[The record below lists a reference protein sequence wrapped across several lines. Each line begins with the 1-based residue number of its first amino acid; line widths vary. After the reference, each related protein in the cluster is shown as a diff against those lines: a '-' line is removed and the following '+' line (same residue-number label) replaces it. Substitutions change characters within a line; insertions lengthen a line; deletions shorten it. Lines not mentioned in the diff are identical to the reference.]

1 MDKRLDLL
9 NREEFVGNVIKIVN
23 QLSDIK
29 RGCCFAIEGGWGV
42 GKTFVIEEIEER
54 LKVLQSEETNSD
66 RYFVFHYNCWQHDY
80 YEEPA
85 VAIISAMLASIRD
98 DEALLSKD
106 IDNTMKAG
114 YELAKEKFKEIAGLY
129 IENKIG
135 INLISL
141 ADEIKDNRDEMED
154 AENEFDEMFNFSQTI
169 EKVRKKLQEIA
180 EERTIVLFV
189 DELDRC
195 IPQYAIKVLERLH
208 HIFYGLDNVV
218 VIMAIDRK
226 QLEHSVEEM
235 FGVRKDESSIDIEK
249 YLKKFID
256 FSVVLDNGVLNE
268 SYREKYKIYFDNFV
282 IENEREAEEITNIL
296 SKLFATIDIR
306 RQEKLI
312 EKANMVHSLVCN
324 EKLDISVLVFEVMYE
339 VLKIWKFGDLKYVAV
354 IDEKHYRDI
363 EERIGASKMTTLK
376 LLVSQA
382 YNEVRVA
389 SSQQNIIRNI
399 ENSLYG
405 KVVWYFAN
413 IFYDDEVPYRDLNVY
428 MKNKGKELKIAKKY
442 CELCEL
448 LSKGKSLMR
457 YIKCYYFVFGNM
469 RTLREIGKLMS

>member
-9 NREEFVGNVIKIVN
+9 NREEFVENVIKIVN

-42 GKTFVIEEIEER
+42 GKTFVIEKIEDR
-54 LKVLQSEETNSD
+54 LKVFLSEETNSD

-85 VAIISAMLASIRD
+85 VAIISAMLASIRE
-98 DEALLSKD
+98 DEVLVNGEAER
-106 IDNTMKAG
+106 IIKAG
-114 YELAKEKFKEIAGLY
+114 YEFVGEELKKIAGLY

-135 INLISL
+135 INLISW
-141 ADEIKDNRDEMED
+141 AEDIKNNKEINQK

-268 SYREKYKIYFDNFV
+268 FYWRKYKTYIDKFQVSGGND
-282 IENEREAEEITNIL
+282 AEKACCIL
-296 SKLFATIDIR
+296 SIFLDGIDIR
-306 RQEKLI
+306 NQEKII
-312 EKANMVHSLVCN
+312 EKAHLIHCIVCN
-324 EKLDISVLVFEVMYE
+324 ELLDISVWVFEMIYAI
-339 VLKIWKFGDLKYVAV
+339 LKFLKVPNMGAVFPVNNGIYVGMERDLGQKKADLVRKIKTENIRVGSDRETKFILPNLYGLIFWYF
-354 IDEKHYRDI
+354 INIFH
-363 EERIGASKMTTLK
+363 S
-376 LLVSQA
+376 
-382 YNEVRVA
+382 NEVNA
-389 SSQQNIIRNI
+389 YKD
-399 ENSLYG
+399 EYSLYENR
-405 KVVWYFAN
+405 K
-413 IFYDDEVPYRDLNVY
+413 
-428 MKNKGKELKIAKKY
+428 KELEVVKKY
-442 CELCEL
+442 CEFCEMV
-448 LSKGKSLMR
+448 K
-457 YIKCYYFVFGNM
+457 
-469 RTLREIGKLMS
+469 

>member
-29 RGCCFAIEGGWGV
+29 RGSCFAIEGGWGV

-54 LKVLQSEETNSD
+54 LKVILAEETNSD
-66 RYFVFHYNCWQHDY
+66 RYFVFHYNCWQQDY

-98 DEALLSKD
+98 DEVLVNEEAER
-106 IDNTMKAG
+106 IIKAG
-114 YELAKEKFKEIAGLY
+114 YEFVGEELKKIAGLY

-135 INLISL
+135 INLISW
-141 ADEIKDNRDEMED
+141 AEDIKNNKEIKQK
-154 AENEFDEMFNFSQTI
+154 AENDFDEMFNFSQTI
-169 EKVRKKLQEIA
+169 EQVRKKLQEIA

-235 FGVRKDESSIDIEK
+235 FGARKDESSIDIER

-256 FSVVLDNGVLNE
+256 FSVVLDNGTINE
-268 SYREKYKIYFDNFV
+268 SYREKYKVYFDKFV
-282 IENEREAEEITNIL
+282 IGNEQDAEEITNIL

-324 EKLDISVLVFEVMYE
+324 EKVDVSVLVFEVLYE
-339 VLKIWKFGDLKYVAV
+339 ILKLWKIGDLQYVATINDSHYINLEQQMGTYK
-354 IDEKHYRDI
+354 IDTLKAFGEKAYDNVKTAYGM
-363 EERIGASKMTTLK
+363 ERIVKVANSNIYG
-376 LLVSQA
+376 
-382 YNEVRVA
+382 RVF
-389 SSQQNIIRNI
+389 
-399 ENSLYG
+399 
-405 KVVWYFAN
+405 WYFAN
-413 IFYDDEVPYRDLNVY
+413 IFYAQKIPYADISYIREQIE
-428 MKNKGKELKIAKKY
+428 KELEVAKKY
-442 CELCEL
+442 SEFC
-448 LSKGKSLMR
+448 KI
-457 YIKCYYFVFGNM
+457 IK
-469 RTLREIGKLMS
+469 

>member
-9 NREEFVGNVIKIVN
+9 NREEFIENVIKIVN
-23 QLSDIK
+23 QLSDIN

-85 VAIISAMLASIRD
+85 VAIISAMLASIKE

-114 YELAKEKFKEIAGLY
+114 YGLAKEKIKEIAGLY

-235 FGVRKDESSIDIEK
+235 FGVGKDESTIDIER

-256 FSVVLDNGVLNE
+256 FSMVLDNGTINE
-268 SYREKYKIYFDNFV
+268 SFRGKYKVYFDKF
-282 IENEREAEEITNIL
+282 EMKKEEDSGEITNIL
-296 SKLFATIDIR
+296 SKLFETVDIR

-312 EKANMVHSLVCN
+312 EKANIVHSLVCD
-324 EKLDISVLVFEVMYE
+324 EKMDISVLVFEILYE
-339 VLKIWKFGDLKYVAV
+339 VLKIWKFVDLKYVA
-354 IDEKHYRDI
+354 IINDGGYPEIEKQIGNKMDI
-363 EERIGASKMTTLK
+363 LK
-376 LLVSQA
+376 AFVDQA
-382 YNEVRVA
+382 YTNVKMGYGWQTTEKSV
-389 SSQQNIIRNI
+389 NYN
-399 ENSLYG
+399 LYG
-405 KVVWYFAN
+405 KIFWYFAN
-413 IFYDDEVPYRDLNVY
+413 IYYEEKIPYLEFNNCMQDVKNELEV
-428 MKNKGKELKIAKKY
+428 AKKY
-442 CELCEL
+442 CEFCEI
-448 LSKGKSLMR
+448 
-457 YIKCYYFVFGNM
+457 IK
-469 RTLREIGKLMS
+469 

>member
-1 MDKRLDLL
+1 MNKRLDLL
-9 NREEFVGNVIKIVN
+9 NRDEFVGNVTKIIN

-29 RGCCFAIEGGWGV
+29 KGSCFAIEGGWGV
-42 GKTFVIEEIEER
+42 GKTFVIEKIAER
-54 LKVLQSEETNSD
+54 LKLFQSEETNSD

-85 VAIISAMLASIRD
+85 VAIVSAMLASIKD

-106 IDNTMKAG
+106 IDNTIKAG
-114 YELAKEKFKEIAGLY
+114 YGLAKEKFKEIAGLY

-141 ADEIKDNRDEMED
+141 ADKIKDNKGEMED
-154 AENEFDEMFNFSQTI
+154 AESEFDVMFNFSQTI

-180 EERTIVLFV
+180 EERTVVLFV

-235 FGVRKDESSIDIEK
+235 FGVRKDELSIDIEK

-256 FSVVLDNGVLNE
+256 FSMVLDNGTINE
-268 SYREKYKIYFDNFV
+268 SYMKKYSAYFNRFKT
-282 IENEREAEEITNIL
+282 ENIDDAGEIMHIL
-296 SKLFATIDIR
+296 TKLFATIDIR

-324 EKLDISVLVFEVMYE
+324 EKLDISVLVFEVLYE
-339 VLKIWKFGDLKYVAV
+339 ILKIWRFNDLQYVAT
-354 IDEKHYRDI
+354 INDEPYANI
-363 EERIGASKMTTLK
+363 EEWIGIDKMA
-376 LLVSQA
+376 LLRSFGEKAYDNVSA
-382 YNEVRVA
+382 TYRRVNTVKVA
-389 SSQQNIIRNI
+389 NSNI
-399 ENSLYG
+399 YG
-405 KVVWYFAN
+405 RVFWYFAN
-413 IFYDDEVPYRDLNVY
+413 IFYYQKVPYEGIFDIEEQIRR
-428 MKNKGKELKIAKKY
+428 ELKTAKKY
-442 CELCEL
+442 CKFC
-448 LSKGKSLMR
+448 KMVK
-457 YIKCYYFVFGNM
+457 
-469 RTLREIGKLMS
+469 

>member
-9 NREEFVGNVIKIVN
+9 DREEFVENVIKIVN
-23 QLSDIK
+23 QLSEIK

-54 LKVLQSEETNSD
+54 LKVIQSEGTNSD
-66 RYFVFHYNCWQHDY
+66 RYFVFHYNCWRHDY

-85 VAIISAMLASIRD
+85 VAIISAMLASIKE

-106 IDNTMKAG
+106 IDNTVKAG
-114 YELAKEKFKEIAGLY
+114 YKLAKEKIKEIAGLY

-141 ADEIKDNRDEMED
+141 ADEMKDNKDEMED
-154 AENEFDEMFNFSQTI
+154 VENEFDVMFNFSQTI

-180 EERTIVLFV
+180 TERTIVLFV

-256 FSVVLDNGVLNE
+256 FSMVLDNGMINE
-268 SYREKYKIYFDNFV
+268 SYWEKYKVYFDKFEM
-282 IENEREAEEITNIL
+282 ENEDDAGEITNIL
-296 SKLFATIDIR
+296 SKLFETVDIR
-306 RQEKLI
+306 RMEKLI

-324 EKLDISVLVFEVMYE
+324 KKLDISILVFEVMYE
-339 VLKIWKFGDLKYVAV
+339 VLKIWKFNELQYVAT
-354 IDEKHYRDI
+354 INDARYT
-363 EERIGASKMTTLK
+363 S
-376 LLVSQA
+376 
-382 YNEVRVA
+382 
-389 SSQQNIIRNI
+389 
-399 ENSLYG
+399 
-405 KVVWYFAN
+405 
-413 IFYDDEVPYRDLNVY
+413 VPTR
-428 MKNKGKELKIAKKY
+428 
-442 CELCEL
+442 
-448 LSKGKSLMR
+448 
-457 YIKCYYFVFGNM
+457 
-469 RTLREIGKLMS
+469 

>member
-9 NREEFVGNVIKIVN
+9 NREEFVENVIKIVN

-54 LKVLQSEETNSD
+54 LKVFLSEETNSD

-85 VAIISAMLASIRD
+85 VAIISAMLASIRE
-98 DEALLSKD
+98 DEVLVNGEAER
-106 IDNTMKAG
+106 IIKAG
-114 YELAKEKFKEIAGLY
+114 YEFVGEELKKIAGLY

-135 INLISL
+135 INLISW
-141 ADEIKDNRDEMED
+141 AEDIKNNKEINQK

-235 FGVRKDESSIDIEK
+235 FGVRKDEASIDIEK

-268 SYREKYKIYFDNFV
+268 SYWGKYKEYIDKFQVSDGND
-282 IENEREAEEITNIL
+282 AEKACCIL
-296 SKLFATIDIR
+296 STFLDGIDIR
-306 RQEKLI
+306 NQEKII
-312 EKANMVHSLVCN
+312 EKAYLIHCIVCN
-324 EKLDISVLVFEVMYE
+324 ELLDISVWVFELIYAILE
-339 VLKIWKFGDLKYVAV
+339 FLKVSNMGAVFPVNNQIYTKMDEDLGQKRADLVRKMKTENIRVGSDRTTKFILPNLYGMIFWYF
-354 IDEKHYRDI
+354 INIFH
-363 EERIGASKMTTLK
+363 S
-376 LLVSQA
+376 
-382 YNEVRVA
+382 NEV
-389 SSQQNIIRNI
+389 
-399 ENSLYG
+399 
-405 KVVWYFAN
+405 
-413 IFYDDEVPYRDLNVY
+413 NVY
-428 MKNKGKELKIAKKY
+428 KDEHNSSENRKKELDVVKKY
-442 CELCEL
+442 YEFCKIIE
-448 LSKGKSLMR
+448 
-457 YIKCYYFVFGNM
+457 
-469 RTLREIGKLMS
+469 

>member
-42 GKTFVIEEIEER
+42 GKTFVIEEIEDR
-54 LKVLQSEETNSD
+54 LKVLQSEETNGD

-80 YEEPA
+80 YDEPA
-85 VAIISAMLASIRD
+85 VAIISAMLASIKE
-98 DEALLSKD
+98 DEALFSKN

-141 ADEIKDNRDEMED
+141 AEQIKDNKDEKDD
-154 AENEFDEMFNFSQTI
+154 AENKFDEMFNFSQTI

-208 HIFYGLDNVV
+208 HIFYDLRNIIVV
-218 VIMAIDRK
+218 LAIDRN
-226 QLEHSVEEM
+226 QLEHSVKEM
-235 FGVRKDESSIDIEK
+235 FGEGESSVDIEK

-268 SYREKYKIYFDNFV
+268 SYREKYKVYFDKFMDV
-282 IENEREAEEITNIL
+282 QEGDKEEITNIL
-296 SKLFATIDIR
+296 LKLFATIDIR

-312 EKANMVHSLVCN
+312 EKANMVHSLVCD
-324 EKLDISVLVFEVMYE
+324 EKLDISVLIFEVLYE
-339 VLKIWKFGDLKYVAV
+339 VLKIWNFGNLKYVAV
-354 IDEKHYRDI
+354 INDGGYPDI
-363 EERIGASKMTTLK
+363 SKRIGDKMDILK
-376 LLVSQA
+376 SFVVEA
-382 YNEVRVA
+382 YEDGRGYSNRLPHQKYV
-389 SSQQNIIRNI
+389 QNNF
-399 ENSLYG
+399 YG
-405 KVVWYFAN
+405 KIFWYFAN
-413 IFYDDEVPYRDLNVY
+413 IFYSRGVPYKDLDGY
-428 MKNKGKELKIAKKY
+428 MDDKINELEVAKKY
-442 CELCEL
+442 CEFCE
-448 LSKGKSLMR
+448 M
-457 YIKCYYFVFGNM
+457 IK
-469 RTLREIGKLMS
+469 

>member
-9 NREEFVGNVIKIVN
+9 NREGFIENVIKIVN
-23 QLSDIK
+23 QLSEIK
-29 RGCCFAIEGGWGV
+29 RGCCFAIEGGWGI
-42 GKTFVIEEIEER
+42 GKTFVIKEIEER
-54 LKVLQSEETNSD
+54 LKVIQSEETNTD

-85 VAIISAMLASIRD
+85 VAIISAMIASIK
-98 DEALLSKD
+98 ENTAFFGKD
-106 IDNTMKAG
+106 IDNTIKAG

-141 ADEIKDNRDEMED
+141 ADKIKDEQDEMED

-180 EERTIVLFV
+180 AERTIVLFV

-235 FGVRKDESSIDIEK
+235 FGTRKDDSSIDVEK

-256 FSVVLDNGVLNE
+256 FSMTLDNGVINE
-268 SYREKYKIYFDNFV
+268 SYWGKYKTYIDKFKVSDGND
-282 IENEREAEEITNIL
+282 AEKACCIL
-296 SKLFATIDIR
+296 SIFLNGIDIR
-306 RQEKLI
+306 NQEKII
-312 EKANMVHSLVCN
+312 EKAYLVHCIVCN
-324 EKLDISVLVFEVMYE
+324 ELLDISVWVFEMMYTILKFLKVPNMGAVFPVNNE
-339 VLKIWKFGDLKYVAV
+339 IYIGMDRVLGQKRADLVRKMKSEIIRVGSDRETKFILPNLYGMIFWYF
-354 IDEKHYRDI
+354 INIFH
-363 EERIGASKMTTLK
+363 S
-376 LLVSQA
+376 
-382 YNEVRVA
+382 NEV
-389 SSQQNIIRNI
+389 
-399 ENSLYG
+399 
-405 KVVWYFAN
+405 
-413 IFYDDEVPYRDLNVY
+413 NVY
-428 MKNKGKELKIAKKY
+428 KDEYDFEENRKKELEVAKKY
-442 CELCEL
+442 CELCE
-448 LSKGKSLMR
+448 M
-457 YIKCYYFVFGNM
+457 IK
-469 RTLREIGKLMS
+469 

>member
-9 NREEFVGNVIKIVN
+9 NREEFVENVIKIVN

-42 GKTFVIEEIEER
+42 GKTFVIEEIEDR

-80 YEEPA
+80 YDEPA
-85 VAIISAMLASIRD
+85 VAIISAMLASIKED
-98 DEALLSKD
+98 GVLLSKD
-106 IDNTMKAG
+106 IDNTIKAG
-114 YELAKEKFKEIAGLY
+114 YGLAKEKIKEIAGLY

-135 INLISL
+135 INLISW
-141 ADEIKDNRDEMED
+141 AEDFKNNKEINQK
-154 AENEFDEMFNFSQTI
+154 AENEFDVMFNFSQTI
-169 EKVRKKLQEIA
+169 EKVRMKLQEIA
-180 EERTIVLFV
+180 AERTIVLFV

-235 FGVRKDESSIDIEK
+235 FGVRQDESSIDIEK

-256 FSVVLDNGVLNE
+256 FSMVLDNGTINR
-268 SYREKYKIYFDNFV
+268 SYWEKYKSYFSRFE
-282 IENEREAEEITNIL
+282 IENDSDIEEIDNVFPIF
-296 SKLFATIDIR
+296 FATIDIR

-324 EKLDISVLVFEVMYE
+324 EKLDISVLFFEVMYE
-339 VLKIWKFGDLKYVAV
+339 ILKLWKFGDLKYVAV

-442 CELCEL
+442 CELCEIV
-448 LSKGKSLMR
+448 K
-457 YIKCYYFVFGNM
+457 
-469 RTLREIGKLMS
+469 

>member
-1 MDKRLDLL
+1 MGERIDLL
-9 NREEFVGNVIKIVN
+9 NREGFVDNVIKVVN

-54 LKVLQSEETNSD
+54 LKVHQYEETSSD

-85 VAIISAMLASIRD
+85 VAIISAMLASIKD
-98 DEALLSKD
+98 DEAFFNKD
-106 IDNTMKAG
+106 IDNTIKAG

-135 INLISL
+135 IDLISL
-141 ADEIKDNRDEMED
+141 ADKTKENKGKIED
-154 AENEFDEMFNFSQTI
+154 AEREFDKMFNFSQTI
-169 EKVRKKLQEIA
+169 EKVKKKLQEIA

-208 HIFYGLDNVV
+208 HIFYGLENVV

-235 FGVRKDESSIDIEK
+235 FGARKDELSIDVEK

-256 FSVVLDNGVLNE
+256 FSMVLDNGVINE
-268 SYREKYKIYFDNFV
+268 SYKEKYEMYFNKFTMKHEED
-282 IENEREAEEITNIL
+282 AEEITNIL

-324 EKLDISVLVFEVMYE
+324 EKMDVSLLVFEVLYE

-354 IDEKHYRDI
+354 INDGGYPDI
-363 EERIGASKMTTLK
+363 SKRIGDKMDILIFF
-376 LLVSQA
+376 VDQA
-382 YNEVRVA
+382 YTNVKEFGY
-389 SSQQNIIRNI
+389 QNAVVKSVKN
-399 ENSLYG
+399 NLYG
-405 KVVWYFAN
+405 KIFWYFAN
-413 IFYDDEVPYRDLNVY
+413 IFYDEKIPYLEYDICMQDVKDELEV
-428 MKNKGKELKIAKKY
+428 AKKY
-442 CELCEL
+442 CELCE
-448 LSKGKSLMR
+448 M
-457 YIKCYYFVFGNM
+457 IK
-469 RTLREIGKLMS
+469 

>member
-9 NREEFVGNVIKIVN
+9 DREEFVENVIKIVN
-23 QLSDIK
+23 QLSEIK

-54 LKVLQSEETNSD
+54 LNVIRSEETNSD
-66 RYFVFHYNCWQHDY
+66 RYFVFHYNCWQYDY

-85 VAIISAMLASIRD
+85 VSIISAMLDSIKE
-98 DEALLSKD
+98 DEALLGKD
-106 IDNTMKAG
+106 IDNTVKAG
-114 YELAKEKFKEIAGLY
+114 YKLAKEKIKEIAGLY

-141 ADEIKDNRDEMED
+141 ADEIKDNKDEMED
-154 AENEFDEMFNFSQTI
+154 VENEFDVMFNFSQTI

-180 EERTIVLFV
+180 TERTIVLFV
-189 DELDRC
+189 EELDRC

-256 FSVVLDNGVLNE
+256 FSMVLDNGMINE
-268 SYREKYKIYFDNFV
+268 SYWEKYKVYFDKFEM
-282 IENEREAEEITNIL
+282 ENEDDAGEITNIL
-296 SKLFATIDIR
+296 SKLFETVDIR
-306 RQEKLI
+306 RMEKLI

-324 EKLDISVLVFEVMYE
+324 KKLDISILVFEVMYE
-339 VLKIWKFGDLKYVAV
+339 VLKIWKFNELQYVAT
-354 IDEKHYRDI
+354 INDARYTSI
-363 EERIGASKMTTLK
+363 EERIGTYKMSVLK
-376 LLVSQA
+376 SFGDNA
-382 YNEVRVA
+382 YDNVRTVYGREKVVNLA
-389 SSQQNIIRNI
+389 NNNI
-399 ENSLYG
+399 YG
-405 KVVWYFAN
+405 KVFWYFAN
-413 IFYDDEVPYRDLNVY
+413 IFYHQKVPYAGICDIEEQI
-428 MKNKGKELKIAKKY
+428 KDELAVAEKY
-442 CELCEL
+442 CEFCEMV
-448 LSKGKSLMR
+448 K
-457 YIKCYYFVFGNM
+457 
-469 RTLREIGKLMS
+469 

>member
-9 NREEFVGNVIKIVN
+9 GREKFVGNVIRIVN

-29 RGCCFAIEGGWGV
+29 RGCCFAIEGGWGI
-42 GKTFVIEEIEER
+42 GKTFVIEEIEEQ
-54 LKVLQSEETNSD
+54 LKVLQAEEKNSD

-85 VAIISAMLASIRD
+85 VAIISAMLASIKE
-98 DEALLSKD
+98 DEAFLSKD

-114 YELAKEKFKEIAGLY
+114 YKLAKEKFKEIAGLY

-141 ADEIKDNRDEMED
+141 ADEIKDNKGEMED
-154 AENEFDEMFNFSQTI
+154 AESEFDVMFNFSQTI

-208 HIFYGLDNVV
+208 HIFCGLDNVV

-235 FGVRKDESSIDIEK
+235 FGKGESSIDIEK

-268 SYREKYKIYFDNFV
+268 SYREKYKVYFDKFMV
-282 IENEREAEEITNIL
+282 EQEGDIKEITNIF
-296 SKLFATIDIR
+296 SKLSPTIGIR
-306 RQEKLI
+306 EQEKLM

-324 EKLDISVLVFEVMYE
+324 EKVDISVLVFEVLYE

-354 IDEKHYRDI
+354 INDGGYPDI
-363 EERIGASKMTTLK
+363 SKQIGDKMDILK
-376 LLVSQA
+376 SFVEQA
-382 YNEVRVA
+382 YTNFKMGNGWQTTEKGV
-389 SSQQNIIRNI
+389 NN
-399 ENSLYG
+399 NLYG
-405 KVVWYFAN
+405 KVFWYFAN
-413 IFYDDEVPYRDLNVY
+413 IYYDEKVPYLEFNNCMQDV
-428 MKNKGKELKIAKKY
+428 KDELEIAKKY
-442 CELCEL
+442 CEFCEI
-448 LSKGKSLMR
+448 
-457 YIKCYYFVFGNM
+457 IK
-469 RTLREIGKLMS
+469 

>member
-9 NREEFVGNVIKIVN
+9 DRDEFIENVVKIVN
-23 QLSDIK
+23 QLSDIN

-54 LKVLQSEETNSD
+54 LKVIQSEETNCD

-85 VAIISAMLASIRD
+85 VAIISAMLASIKD

-106 IDNTMKAG
+106 IDNTIKAG
-114 YELAKEKFKEIAGLY
+114 YELAKEKIKEIAGLY

-141 ADEIKDNRDEMED
+141 ADEIKDNKDETED
-154 AENEFDEMFNFSQTI
+154 AENEFDVMFNFSQTI

-180 EERTIVLFV
+180 AERTIVLFV

-235 FGVRKDESSIDIEK
+235 FGVRKDEASIDIEK

-268 SYREKYKIYFDNFV
+268 SYWGKYKEYIDKFQVSDGND
-282 IENEREAEEITNIL
+282 AEKACCIL
-296 SKLFATIDIR
+296 STFLDGIDIR
-306 RQEKLI
+306 NQEKII
-312 EKANMVHSLVCN
+312 EKAYLIHCIVCN
-324 EKLDISVLVFEVMYE
+324 ELLDISVWVFELIYAILE
-339 VLKIWKFGDLKYVAV
+339 FLKVSNMGAVFPVNNQIYTKMDEDLGQKRADLVRKMKTENIRVGSDRTTKFILPNLYGMIFWYF
-354 IDEKHYRDI
+354 INIFH
-363 EERIGASKMTTLK
+363 S
-376 LLVSQA
+376 
-382 YNEVRVA
+382 NEV
-389 SSQQNIIRNI
+389 
-399 ENSLYG
+399 
-405 KVVWYFAN
+405 
-413 IFYDDEVPYRDLNVY
+413 NVY
-428 MKNKGKELKIAKKY
+428 KDEHNSSENRKKELDVVKKY
-442 CELCEL
+442 YEFCKIIE
-448 LSKGKSLMR
+448 
-457 YIKCYYFVFGNM
+457 
-469 RTLREIGKLMS
+469 

>member
-9 NREEFVGNVIKIVN
+9 DREAFIENVIKIVN
-23 QLSDIK
+23 QLSEIK

-54 LKVLQSEETNSD
+54 LIVIQSEETNCD

-85 VAIISAMLASIRD
+85 VAIISAMLASIKE

-106 IDNTMKAG
+106 IDNTVKAG
-114 YELAKEKFKEIAGLY
+114 YKLAKEKIKEIAGLY

-135 INLISL
+135 INLISW
-141 ADEIKDNRDEMED
+141 AEDFKNNKEINQK

-180 EERTIVLFV
+180 AERTIVLFV

-195 IPQYAIKVLERLH
+195 IPHYAIKVLERLH

-218 VIMAIDRK
+218 VVMAIDRK

-235 FGVRKDESSIDIEK
+235 FGARKDESSIDIEK

-256 FSVVLDNGVLNE
+256 FSMVLDNGMLNE
-268 SYREKYKIYFDNFV
+268 SYWEKYKIYFDKFEM
-282 IENEREAEEITNIL
+282 ENEKDAEEITNIL
-296 SKLFATIDIR
+296 SDLFMTIDIR

-324 EKLDISVLVFEVMYE
+324 EKLDISVLVFEVLYE
-339 VLKIWKFGDLKYVAV
+339 VLKIWKFGNLCYVAV
-354 IDEKHYRDI
+354 INDGRYTDI
-363 EERIGASKMTTLK
+363 EKRIGYRIGILK
-376 LLVSQA
+376 SFVDQA
-382 YNEVRVA
+382 YINVKDYSYQHSVKA
-389 SSQQNIIRNI
+389 VKDN
-399 ENSLYG
+399 LYG
-405 KVVWYFAN
+405 KVFWYFAN
-413 IFYDDEVPYRDLNVY
+413 IFYDVQVPY
-428 MKNKGKELKIAKKY
+428 KEYNECMHGVKDELEVAKKY
-442 CELCEL
+442 CMFCVMV
-448 LSKGKSLMR
+448 K
-457 YIKCYYFVFGNM
+457 
-469 RTLREIGKLMS
+469 